1 MTEGGLVSK
10 FKSYFPNYA
19 NDIIA
24 FEVNSDELTVHLTGD
39 RHFKFKCSDN
49 SVSLFAYSP
58 K

>member
-1 MTEGGLVSK
+1 MSEGGLIAK

-24 FEVNSDELTVHLTGD
+24 FDVNGDELTVHLTGD

-49 SVSLFAYSP
+49 SVNLYAYFP
-58 K
+58 R